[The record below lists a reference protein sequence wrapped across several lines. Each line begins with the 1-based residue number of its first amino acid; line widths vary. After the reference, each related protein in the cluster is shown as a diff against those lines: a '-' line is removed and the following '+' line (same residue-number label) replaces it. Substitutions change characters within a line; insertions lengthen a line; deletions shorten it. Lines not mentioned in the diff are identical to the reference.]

1 MCVLSKRGSFI
12 PHACLEFRTTLKRY
26 FSIGLR
32 RKFTPGVLRTYV
44 CISRYAC
51 FFFRM
56 NILYICMYEWVL
68 WNKSYTCN
76 YFMKIIFFFGTKISK
91 KKLGENILWHT
102 HITSLSFRSSI
113 LVIYRDLS
121 WITVNV
127 VIVLSCEYLWFPVIS
142 KGSNVPGQI
151 EKHKKPQETTRNSLF
166 FCEDCEDFR
175 CRSKAHFCNTV
186 N

>member
-1 MCVLSKRGSFI
+1 
-12 PHACLEFRTTLKRY
+12 
-26 FSIGLR
+26 
-32 RKFTPGVLRTYV
+32 
-44 CISRYAC
+44 
-51 FFFRM
+51 
-56 NILYICMYEWVL
+56 
-68 WNKSYTCN
+68 
-76 YFMKIIFFFGTKISK
+76 MKIIFFFGTKISK

-127 VIVLSCEYLWFPVIS
+127 VIVLSCEYLWFPVVS

-186 N
+186 NYCDFLWKLFLCFLVDSEVILVISCGRFIHSVDR

>member
-44 CISRYAC
+44 CKSIRV
-51 FFFRM
+51 FFLSYEYFVH
-56 NILYICMYEWVL
+56 MYEWVL
-68 WNKSYTCN
+68 WNKSYTSVIIFYEN
-76 YFMKIIFFFGTKISK
+76 YFFFRDKNLK
-91 KKLGENILWHT
+91 KKIGWKYFVTHT
-102 HITSLSFRSSI
+102 HHISIFRSSI

-151 EKHKKPQETTRNSLF
+151 EKHKKPQETTKMTPSRKSI
-166 FCEDCEDFR
+166 
-175 CRSKAHFCNTV
+175 K
-186 N
+186 

>member
-44 CISRYAC
+44 CKSTRV
-51 FFFRM
+51 FFLSYEYFVH
-56 NILYICMYEWVL
+56 MYEWVL
-68 WNKSYTCN
+68 WNKSCTCN

-151 EKHKKPQETTRNSLF
+151 EKHKKPQETTRNTPIRKSI
-166 FCEDCEDFR
+166 
-175 CRSKAHFCNTV
+175 K
-186 N
+186 